1 MAKKEM
7 LAMLLAGGQGS
18 RLRNLTENIA
28 KPAVPFGG
36 RYRIIDFTL
45 SNCTNSGIDTVGVL
59 TQYRPFELNAH
70 IGTGAAWDLDRTY
83 GGVYTLPPY
92 MDEKKGNW
100 YEGTA
105 HAIYQNFAF
114 IEKYDPEYILVLSGD
129 HIYKMN
135 YQKMLAFHKKQ
146 EADCTIAVIEVPWKD
161 ASRFG
166 ILNTGD
172 NYRIEE
178 FVEKPEDP
186 KSNLASMGIYI
197 FNWQVLK
204 KTYQKMLAEGKSIED
219 FGQNII
225 PEFLEQRKN
234 IYAYPF
240 KGYWKDV
247 GTVESFWEAN
257 LEIIDPHHPLDLSD
271 RSWIVYSETLAY
283 PPQYIGPK
291 AEVKN
296 SLGIDG
302 CQVYGKV
309 ENSVLFPGAIIDE
322 GAVVKNSVI
331 MGGAHV
337 GRDAIV
343 EKAVVGENAT
353 VKEGIVI
360 GSKNSESVALF
371 VKTDEGDKIC

>member
-18 RLRNLTENIA
+18 RLRNLTEKVA

-92 MDEKKGNW
+92 MDENKGNW

-105 HAIYQNFAF
+105 HAIYQNYAF
-114 IEKYDPEYILVLSGD
+114 IEKFDPEYILVLSGD

-135 YQKMLAFHKKQ
+135 YQKMLTFHKKQ

-166 ILNTGD
+166 ILNTD
-172 NYRIEE
+172 EAYRIEE
-178 FVEKPEDP
+178 FEEKPENP
-186 KSNLASMGIYI
+186 RSNLASMGIYI
-197 FNWQVLK
+197 FNWKALK
-204 KTYQKMLAEGKSIED
+204 KAYKDMLDAGKSIED

-225 PEFLEQRKN
+225 PEFLQTRKKL
-234 IYAYPF
+234 YAYPF

-247 GTVESFWEAN
+247 GTVESYWEAN

-271 RSWIVYSETLAY
+271 RSWIVYSETLTY
-283 PPQYIGPK
+283 PPQYTGPNGK
-291 AEVKN
+291 MKN

-302 CQVYGKV
+302 CQVYGRV
-309 ENSVLFPGAIIDE
+309 ENSVLFPGAIIEE
-322 GAVVKNSVI
+322 GAIVKNSVI
-331 MGGAHV
+331 MGGA
-337 GRDAIV
+337 RISKDAIV
-343 EKAVVGENAT
+343 EKTVVGEGA
-353 VKEGIVI
+353 VVAEGCVI
-360 GSKNSESVALF
+360 GSNSSEEVELF
-371 VKTDEGDKIC
+371 VKTDEEEKQC